1 MNTFFP
7 RRRNSLRIQYQKIN
21 MSVPNS
27 VPLVILFYQIY
38 LKIYVHNRLT
48 SDGDAA
54 KTSEVIMESTPKL
67 KFGLNQ
73 SAIFW
78 IAAAIAVF
86 IVGLSSFFIVDET
99 EQSVITRFGKYE
111 RTAGPGLQFKLPFG
125 IDKNYNVPVKVVQTE
140 QFGFKTVKAGRDNEY
155 RNNIVSESTMLT
167 GDLNIV
173 DVEWI
178 IQYRIVDPKQWLFGV
193 FEKRQTIRDISH
205 SVINALVGDRA
216 ILDIMSSERSAIEN
230 SALESMNANFKQLG
244 LGINVIAV
252 KLQNIVPPSGVQ
264 DAFEDVNK
272 AIQDMNRF
280 INEGKEAYN
289 SEIPKAQGEA
299 DRQLQIAE
307 GYAAERVNR
316 AKGDVARFNSV
327 YEEYRR
333 SPKVTRDRLY
343 LETME
348 DIFGAETKPV
358 LIDGKLDNVLP
369 IKTLENSGKRN

>member
-1 MNTFFP
+1 MD
-7 RRRNSLRIQYQKIN
+7 LKQKRHIN
-21 MSVPNS
+21 PSV
-27 VPLVILFYQIY
+27 V
-38 LKIYVHNRLT
+38 LKVLI
-48 SDGDAA
+48 
-54 KTSEVIMESTPKL
+54 P
-67 KFGLNQ
+67 
-73 SAIFW
+73 
-78 IAAAIAVF
+78 AAIL
-86 IVGLSSFFIVDET
+86 IVGLGCFFVVDET
-99 EQSVITRFGKYE
+99 EQAVITRFGKYE
-111 RTAGPGLQFKLPFG
+111 RTVGPGLQFKLPFG

-140 QFGFKTVKAGRDNEY
+140 QFGFKTVKSGRDNEY

-178 IQYRIVDPKQWLFGV
+178 IQYRIVEPKQWLFGV
-193 FEKRQTIRDISH
+193 LEKRQTIRDISH
-205 SVINALVGDRA
+205 SVINTLVGDRA
-216 ILDIMSSERSAIEN
+216 ILDIMSSERSSIEN
-230 SALESMNANFKQLG
+230 IALENMNTNFKQLG

-299 DRQLQIAE
+299 AKQLQVAE

-316 AKGDVARFNSV
+316 AKGDTARFNSV
-327 YEEYRR
+327 YDEYRR
-333 SPKVTRDRLY
+333 APKITRERIY

-348 DIFGAETKPV
+348 EIFGAETKPV
-358 LIDGKLDNVLP
+358 LIDGRLDNVLP
-369 IKTLENSGKRN
+369 IKTLENAGNKN

>member
-1 MNTFFP
+1 MDVKQK
-7 RRRNSLRIQYQKIN
+7 LRI
-21 MSVPNS
+21 NS
-27 VPLVILFYQIY
+27 SLLWKLLVL
-38 LKIYVHNRLT
+38 
-48 SDGDAA
+48 A
-54 KTSEVIMESTPKL
+54 
-67 KFGLNQ
+67 
-73 SAIFW
+73 
-78 IAAAIAVF
+78 AVF
-86 IVGLSSFFIVDET
+86 IIGFSCFFIVDET
-99 EQSVITRFGKYE
+99 EQAVITRFGKYE
-111 RTAGPGLQFKLPFG
+111 RTTGPGLQFKLPFG

-140 QFGFKTVKAGRDNEY
+140 QFGFKTVKSGRDNEY

-178 IQYRIVDPKQWLFGV
+178 IQYRIVEPKQWLFGV
-193 FEKRQTIRDISH
+193 LEKRQTIRDISH
-205 SVINALVGDRA
+205 SVINTLVGDRA

-230 SALESMNANFKQLG
+230 IALENMNTNFKQLG

-299 DRQLQIAE
+299 AKQLQVAE

-327 YEEYRR
+327 YDEYRR
-333 SPKVTRDRLY
+333 APKVTRERIY

-348 DIFGAETKPV
+348 EIFGADTKPV
-358 LIDGKLDNVLP
+358 LIDGRLDNVLP
-369 IKTLENSGKRN
+369 IKTLENSAKN